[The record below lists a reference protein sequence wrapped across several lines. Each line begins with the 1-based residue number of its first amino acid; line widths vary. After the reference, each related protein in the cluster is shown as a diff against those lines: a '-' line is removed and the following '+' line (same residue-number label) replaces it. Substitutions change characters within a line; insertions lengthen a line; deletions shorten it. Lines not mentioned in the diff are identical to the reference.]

1 MTVIRAEELQRTYRS
16 GGRIVRA
23 IDGVS
28 LTVQSGELVAITGR
42 SGSGKTTLL
51 NLLGGL
57 DHPDSGAVWINGQRI
72 DTLDDAGLTRLRR
85 GTIGYVFQSFGLLP
99 TLSAEENVSLPL
111 RIAGVPAAERAQRT
125 AAALAEVGLS
135 ARARHRPDELSGG
148 EQQRVAIARAL
159 AARPAVILA
168 DEPTAELD
176 SANARAIFTL
186 LRSIVDRGE
195 VAVIV
200 ATHDRTLL
208 DVATCIHE
216 LRDGRLVR

>member
-1 MTVIRAEELQRTYRS
+1 MTAVRAEGLRRIYRA
-16 GGRIVRA
+16 GGREVRA
-23 IDGVS
+23 LDGVD
-28 LTVQSGELVAITGR
+28 LTVRAGELVAITGR

-57 DHPDSGAVWINGQRI
+57 DRPDAGSVWIDGQEI
-72 DTLDDAGLTRLRR
+72 SSLDDRALTALRR
-85 GTIGYVFQSFGLLP
+85 GVIGYVFQSFGLLP

-111 RIAGVPAAERAQRT
+111 RIAGVPAGERDRRTT
-125 AAALAEVGLS
+125 AALTEVGL
-135 ARARHRPDELSGG
+135 AMRARHRPDELSGG

-176 SANARAIFTL
+176 STNARAIFEM
-186 LRSIVDRGE
+186 LRSLVDRGG

-200 ATHDRTLL
+200 ATHDRALL
-208 DVATCIHE
+208 DLATNVHE